1 MIKDKD
7 KKKKKLSS
15 SGMTTK
21 DKMLA
26 RKKQLESK
34 GNGSGLVFPKEGT
47 LRMRIKS
54 PGDDQELGIEL
65 IQFYLNKDLGG
76 VISPAT
82 FDEPCPFMEKYQELK
97 NSKDPDDQELAKMLV
112 PRRKYVVGGIV
123 YSDEKGTKVDY
134 EGKDKG
140 VLIPRSVYQDI
151 IDLYLDEDEAG
162 DMTDP
167 RTGYDIKIIRSGS
180 GKNDTT
186 YSARACKPTKLDK
199 KYSGN
204 VDLESIVRSQIK
216 DYDELEEILASF
228 LKEGRDSDEEDEKP
242 KKKKKGIHK
251 DHYMDD
257 EKPKKKKKGIHKDH
271 YMDDDEPKKKKR
283 KYKSDI

>member
-1 MIKDKD
+1 
-7 KKKKKLSS
+7 
-15 SGMTTK
+15 
-21 DKMLA
+21 
-26 RKKQLESK
+26 
-34 GNGSGLVFPKEGT
+34 
-47 LRMRIKS
+47 MRIKS

-216 DYDELEEILASF
+216 DYDELEETLASF

-242 KKKKKGIHK
+242 KKKKSFAKNSA
-251 DHYMDD
+251 
-257 EKPKKKKKGIHKDH
+257 KPKNALIYQKD
-271 YMDDDEPKKKKR
+271 KR
-283 KYKSDI
+283 LSPIKTFRPMWI

>member
-242 KKKKKGIHK
+242 EKKKKGIHK

-257 EKPKKKKKGIHKDH
+257 E
-271 YMDDDEPKKKKR
+271 PKKKKR

>member
-97 NSKDPDDQELAKMLV
+97 NSKDPDDKELAKMLV
-112 PRRKYVVGGIV
+112 PRIKYVVGGIV

-216 DYDELEEILASF
+216 DYDELEETLASF
-228 LKEGRDSDEEDEKP
+228 LKEGRDSDDLKEGRDSDEEDEKP

-257 EKPKKKKKGIHKDH
+257 
-271 YMDDDEPKKKKR
+271 DDEPKKKKR

>member
-228 LKEGRDSDEEDEKP
+228 LKEGRDSEEGRDSDEE
-242 KKKKKGIHK
+242 
-251 DHYMDD
+251 D

>member
-228 LKEGRDSDEEDEKP
+228 LKEGRSFLKEGRDSDEE
-242 KKKKKGIHK
+242 
-251 DHYMDD
+251 D

>member
-199 KYSGN
+199 KYLGN

-216 DYDELEEILASF
+216 DYDELEETLASF
-228 LKEGRDSDEEDEKP
+228 LKEGRDSDDEE
-242 KKKKKGIHK
+242 
-251 DHYMDD
+251 D